1 MVATISLL
9 TSTTIL
15 LGFTVKLLTSM
26 AIVAV
31 LGEGVEVSFITIAVE
46 PLDLPVIVRVLPDL
60 LAVAIEAIGDP

>member
-1 MVATISLL
+1 
-9 TSTTIL
+9 
-15 LGFTVKLLTSM
+15 M